1 MRLSTREL
9 SLAWVT
15 TVVIVVGLTYWFGR
29 TKAQGWR
36 SAGQAREALAI
47 RKRTA
52 EHLLKDQDQVNARL
66 EVLRKQLPQY
76 PASKDVTAEIL
87 MTIERTAQQHG
98 LILLRRVPEKEK
110 SVGDLYEVA
119 IDCSWE
125 GELDAI
131 THFLYALQVQGA
143 ILDVSQLTMSPG
155 QGGPGRLKGTFTAN
169 YAYTRATAGLDSVQ
183 TQPEPAK

>member
-1 MRLSTREL
+1 MKLSTREL

-15 TVVIVVGLTYWFGR
+15 VVVIVIGLTFWFGR
-29 TKAQGWR
+29 AKAQSWR
-36 SAGQAREALAI
+36 STGEAREALAL
-47 RKRTA
+47 RKRAA
-52 EHLLKDQDQVNARL
+52 ERLLKDQDDVNARL
-66 EVLRKQLPQY
+66 EALRKQLPQY

-87 MTIERTAQQHG
+87 MTIERTAQQHN
-98 LILLRRVPEKEK
+98 LSLLRRVPDKEK

-125 GELDAI
+125 GELESVVR
-131 THFLYALQVQGA
+131 FLYALQVQGA
-143 ILDVSQLTMSPG
+143 ILDISQLAMSPG

-183 TQPEPAK
+183 TEPSAAQ